1 MMDIKTVYDFE
12 FDKETKKFFKIKTA
26 ADFKGIYDYDKKT
39 VYINLGC
46 YEYDGLGESEM
57 GLVFGETVVHE
68 TVHHCIYKAMKKYW
82 VPTKTEERFVEIMA
96 GDLQNEE

>member
-26 ADFKGIYDYDKKT
+26 ADFKGI
-39 VYINLGC
+39 